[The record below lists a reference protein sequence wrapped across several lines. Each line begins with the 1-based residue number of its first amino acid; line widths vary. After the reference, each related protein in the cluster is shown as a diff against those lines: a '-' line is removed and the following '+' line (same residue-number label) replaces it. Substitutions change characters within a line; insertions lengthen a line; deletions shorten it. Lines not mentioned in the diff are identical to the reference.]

1 MYYGLFYKY
10 FIILIIFCI
19 INVLMIFLI
28 SIFGIGNRTFIIDV
42 LEYTKMKME
51 VIMKRKIVGL
61 ISILVVIVLATLA
74 LIRIKEEESG
84 LKKVTVAEVTHSV
97 FYAPQYVA
105 HGLGFFEEEGLDVE
119 LVLTSGADNVMAAVL
134 SGDAQI
140 GFSGSEATIYVY
152 NGGEKDYVMTFA
164 GLTQKDG
171 SFLVSREKYDNF
183 KLEDLKG
190 KNVLGGR
197 VGGMPEMTFEW
208 ALRKNGIDPKK
219 DLYIDTSVAFPA
231 MEGAFIGGNGDFVT
245 LFEPNATSVEKN
257 GYGYVVAYVGD
268 LGGIVPYTAYNAR
281 KSYIENNPD
290 VIEKFTRAVN
300 KGLQYVDSHSAR
312 EIAEVVVKY
321 FPDTSLS
328 DMETIINRY
337 KEGEAW
343 KKNITIN
350 EEEWNHIQEI
360 IEASGELQDKV
371 DYKVLIYDKYFK
383 DYE

>member
-1 MYYGLFYKY
+1 MGF
-10 FIILIIFCI
+10 
-19 INVLMIFLI
+19 
-28 SIFGIGNRTFIIDV
+28 RTFIIDI

-51 VIMKRKIVGL
+51 VIMKRKLVGL
-61 ISILVVIVLATLA
+61 ISILLVIVLATIA
-74 LIRIKEEESG
+74 LIRIKEEEGNG
-84 LKKVTVAEVTHSV
+84 LKKVVVAVVTHSV

-105 HGLGFFEEEGLDVE
+105 DGLGYFEDEGLDVE

-171 SFLVSREKYDNF
+171 SFLVSRNKIDNF
-183 KLEDLKG
+183 TLDDLKG

-197 VGGMPEMTFEW
+197 TGGMPEMTFEW
-208 ALRKNGIDPKK
+208 ALRNHGIDPKK
-219 DLYIDTSVAFPA
+219 DLHIDTSVAFPA

-281 KSYIENNPD
+281 KSYIENNPE
-290 VIEKFTRAVN
+290 VIKGFSKAIN
-300 KGLQYVDSHSAR
+300 KGLQYVEEHSSR
-312 EIAEVVVKY
+312 EIAEIVVKY
-321 FPDTSLS
+321 FPDTSLT
-328 DMETIINRY
+328 DMETIVKRY
-337 KEGEAW
+337 KDGNAW

-360 IEASGELQDKV
+360 IEASGELQDRV
-371 DYKVLIYDKYFK
+371 DYNVLIYDKYFK
-383 DYE
+383 NYE